1 MKLPIAISALLGLL
15 SPSSVESFVLSTQ
28 QNACRQAAVAG
39 SSLRSTPS
47 PEEMR
52 KIMEEESTN
61 PEVLSQSAAAMKNM
75 TPQDM
80 EKLITEMESMPPAQ
94 KDQLKA
100 MGMDPDTMLISMK
113 MMKDNPQM
121 MSTAQKLMENMSP
134 EEMLE
139 QSKLAQE
146 KMSSMSKDE
155 LEKAAEVAKQQME
168 NISPD
173 MVDEAVKAMKQQSS
187 AAKPVPEGVVPGS
200 SSDPNVID
208 AMFRV
213 AEMMSK
219 PNNGGVTFQAFSTL
233 PPITTLSG
241 PREQDLSKEEL
252 AECWSDGSLGA
263 TRVDRSGFE
272 RVWNEVRWVFAQNW
286 SPAPDQF
293 DVMGAD
299 IMDEARLTLHPKAK
313 KVRSDSSEVGNGG
326 PQIGANLS
334 PDQMKAV
341 NEQVK
346 NMSDDDMTRML
357 EGMANIGPEEEARM
371 RAMGADPAMMKK
383 AAQMMS
389 SNPLM
394 RNAAKTMMK
403 NMSPEQMAQASQ
415 QAQQQMS
422 NMSPGDIEKA
432 MEQMNK

>member
-15 SPSSVESFVLSTQ
+15 SPLSVESFVLSTQ

-272 RVWNEVRWVFAQNW
+272 RVWNEVQEYFEE
-286 SPAPDQF
+286 
-293 DVMGAD
+293 D

-403 NMSPEQMAQASQ
+403 NMTPEQMAQASQ

>member
-272 RVWNEVRWVFAQNW
+272 RVWNEVQEYFEE
-286 SPAPDQF
+286 
-293 DVMGAD
+293 D

-403 NMSPEQMAQASQ
+403 NMTPEQMAQASQ